1 MALFF
6 LVCEFAAF
14 YAVPDIR
21 WSLSKDISR
30 VEGLMNVA
38 AVVASDKLCCVGC
51 SNKSLEKALLSDSPT
66 GLITATTNTSHL
78 SFFIFYYTCKIDSIR
93 VIPKLTTVAHW
104 LLRQTHISLSKD
116 EEWSRLTHEAGGE
129 SLT

>member
-1 MALFF
+1 ML
-6 LVCEFAAF
+6 LLLLQVTIC
-14 YAVPDIR
+14 VVSVVQINH
-21 WSLSKDISR
+21 SK
-30 VEGLMNVA
+30 
-38 AVVASDKLCCVGC
+38 K
-51 SNKSLEKALLSDSPT
+51 LLSDSPT